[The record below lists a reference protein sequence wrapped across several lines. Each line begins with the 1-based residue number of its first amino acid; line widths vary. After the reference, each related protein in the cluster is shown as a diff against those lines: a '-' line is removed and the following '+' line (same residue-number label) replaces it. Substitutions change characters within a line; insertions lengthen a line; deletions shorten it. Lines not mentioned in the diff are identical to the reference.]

1 MNRTVNIS
9 FEKTLLKAID
19 KIAKREHRSRSEL
32 IREAARKYIE
42 KVERWDSIFKYSENI
57 LGNKNLSEK
66 DIITEVKK
74 YRRSKKAS

>member
-1 MNRTVNIS
+1 MNQTVNIS

-19 KIAKREHRSRSEL
+19 DIAKREHRSRSEL

-42 KVERWDSIFKYSENI
+42 KIEKWDSIFNYSENI

-66 DIITEVKK
+66 DIISEVKK

>member
-1 MNRTVNIS
+1 VNRTVNIS